1 MTIKLV
7 SQDLLYFVLISFI
20 FKSWDTDME
29 FVTSA
34 FSYMYTLCPS
44 FIPLFPFFI
53 MRKVEQQMNSA
64 LRNRKNFSSG
74 NTTVI
79 QNDDNTADIFLHGNC
94 IGYVDYSGKIAPT
107 SGTLKISDAGWQTVT
122 TKSRLN
128 ALCDEF
134 AYGCYVFQKNFDWF
148 LGDVDGNVRPFPTEE
163 FVTV

>member
-1 MTIKLV
+1 MTVELV
-7 SQDLLYFVLISFI
+7 SQDLLQFVLISFI

-53 MRKVEQQMNSA
+53 MRKVEQQMNEA
-64 LRNRKNFSSG
+64 ILNRKDFFKG
-74 NTTVI
+74 NTSVENYITETGAREAVVK
-79 QNDDNTADIFLHGNC
+79 LHGNHIAT
-94 IGYVDYSGKIAPT
+94 IGD
-107 SGTLKISDAGWQTVT
+107 TLQISDAGWQTVT

-128 ALCDEF
+128 ALLNEF
-134 AYGCYVFQKNFDWF
+134 AEGCYVFQKNFDWF
-148 LGDVDGNVRPFPTEE
+148 LGDADGNVLPFPTEE

>member
-34 FSYMYTLCPS
+34 FSYMYTLCP
-44 FIPLFPFFI
+44 FLFLLFPFKT
-53 MRKVEQQMNSA
+53 MRKIEQQMNEA
-64 LRNRKNFSSG
+64 ILNRKDFFKG
-74 NTTVI
+74 NTSV
-79 QNDDNTADIFLHGNC
+79 QNYTTETGAREAVVHLHGNHIAT
-94 IGYVDYSGKIAPT
+94 IGD
-107 SGTLKISDAGWQTVT
+107 TLQICDAGWQTVT

-128 ALCDEF
+128 ALCNEF
-134 AYGCYVFQKNFDWF
+134 AEGCYVFQRNFDWF
-148 LGDVDGNVRPFPTEE
+148 LGDADGNVLPFPTEE

>member
-34 FSYMYTLCPS
+34 FSYMYTLCP
-44 FIPLFPFFI
+44 FLFLLFPFKT
-53 MRKVEQQMNSA
+53 MRKVEQQMNEA
-64 LRNRKNFSSG
+64 ILNRKDFFKG
-74 NTTVI
+74 NTSVENYITETGAREAVVK
-79 QNDDNTADIFLHGNC
+79 LHGNH
-94 IGYVDYSGKIAPT
+94 IAT
-107 SGTLKISDAGWQTVT
+107 VGDTLQICDAGWQTVT

-128 ALCDEF
+128 ALLNEF
-134 AYGCYVFQKNFDWF
+134 AEGCYLFQRNFDWF
-148 LGDVDGNVRPFPTEE
+148 LGDVDGNVLPFPTEE

>member
-34 FSYMYTLCPS
+34 FSYMYTLCP
-44 FIPLFPFFI
+44 FLFLLFPFKT
-53 MRKVEQQMNSA
+53 MRKIEQQMNEA
-64 LRNRKNFSSG
+64 ILNRKDFFKG
-74 NTTVI
+74 NTSVENYITETGAREAVVK
-79 QNDDNTADIFLHGNC
+79 LHGNH
-94 IGYVDYSGKIAPT
+94 IAT
-107 SGTLKISDAGWQTVT
+107 VGDTLQICDAGWQTVT

-128 ALCDEF
+128 ALLNEF
-134 AYGCYVFQKNFDWF
+134 AEGCYVFQKNFDWF
-148 LGDVDGNVRPFPTEE
+148 LGDADGNVLPFPTEE

>member
-34 FSYMYTLCPS
+34 FSYMYTLCP
-44 FIPLFPFFI
+44 FLFLLFPFKT
-53 MRKVEQQMNSA
+53 MRKIEQQMNEA
-64 LRNRKNFSSG
+64 ILNRKDFFKG
-74 NTTVI
+74 NTSVENYITETGAREAVVK
-79 QNDDNTADIFLHGNC
+79 LHGNH
-94 IGYVDYSGKIAPT
+94 IAT
-107 SGTLKISDAGWQTVT
+107 VGDTLQICDAGWQTVT

-128 ALCDEF
+128 ALCNEF
-134 AYGCYVFQKNFDWF
+134 AEGCYVFQRNFDWF
-148 LGDVDGNVRPFPTEE
+148 LGDVDGNVLPFPTEE